1 MINEH
6 AIRDGRLA
14 AAAGA
19 ADAVWVD
26 LLAPGAEE
34 RHRVE
39 QDYGLALPAPDE
51 IGEIEATART
61 FEDDDGLHIHS
72 FFLTEREGHPHNT
85 TVAFVLS
92 QGRLFSVRDQALA
105 DFERLQS
112 LASRRPGLVDDAVS
126 VLITL
131 YEIELDALADRLE
144 AIHAGLEVTA
154 RRVLGDGSVELE
166 RAIDDLARHENANG
180 KVRLCLMD
188 TQHAANFLL
197 RRGHLDPDH
206 AARLRE
212 VLRDIDSLLPHNAFL
227 FERVNFLLQ
236 AAQGFINIHQ
246 NQIIKI
252 FSVMAVVLL
261 PPTLIA
267 SIYGMNFRFM
277 PELHWPW
284 GYPLALRLMIAS
296 AVLPYRLFRR
306 RGWL

>member
-34 RHRVE
+34 
-39 QDYGLALPAPDE
+39 G
-51 IGEIEATART
+51 
-61 FEDDDGLHIHS
+61 
-72 FFLTEREGHPHNT
+72 
-85 TVAFVLS
+85 
-92 QGRLFSVRDQALA
+92 
-105 DFERLQS
+105 
-112 LASRRPGLVDDAVS
+112 
-126 VLITL
+126 
-131 YEIELDALADRLE
+131 
-144 AIHAGLEVTA
+144 

-284 GYPLALRLMIAS
+284 GYPLALLLMIAS